1 MDFLYMWI
9 SSLIHSIYALEKKY
23 QTNLE
28 DTEKKK
34 IAGGFGFAG
43 RDGNRGVDLV
53 LPWVRLVLQ
62 ETSRSGFGFAVGA
75 LGFAGDFTEWV
86 WFCCGSF
93 LLFLLSSSS
102 PSFYFVLLLCSCSLF
117 LRSVNRVC
125 ETRVLRV

>member
-1 MDFLYMWI
+1 MDFLYIWI

-62 ETSRSGFGFAVGA
+62 ETSRSGFGFAVG
-75 LGFAGDFTEWV
+75 LFF
-86 WFCCGSF
+86 FSFF
-93 LLFLLSSSS
+93 LLLLLLST
-102 PSFYFVLLLCSCSLF
+102 SFFFFVLVLCFSDQ
-117 LRSVNRVC
+117 
-125 ETRVLRV
+125 